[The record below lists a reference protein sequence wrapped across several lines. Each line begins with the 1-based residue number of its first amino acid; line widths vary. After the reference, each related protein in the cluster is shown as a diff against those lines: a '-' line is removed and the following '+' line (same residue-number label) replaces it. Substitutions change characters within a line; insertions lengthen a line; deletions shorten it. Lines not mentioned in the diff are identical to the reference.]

1 VTRARRR
8 PIEAIESRS
17 QRAAECEDRVRKT
30 VAKLAK
36 TGLPFTVEE
45 ICRRADVGKTFIYDK
60 KRPGLTKLVLTAR
73 DTSQL
78 ATRTRVAEQDLAE
91 TPFWRER
98 ALNAEARVKDLRV
111 TLRRQ
116 DAHIGDLTGQLFDP
130 DGNHLADE
138 NSRLRGQIDILN
150 QQVTTI
156 RNELSTAQ
164 RSLQASR
171 ANVRREQERSLAIVR
186 PPAENTVTCP

>member
-1 VTRARRR
+1 MTQARRR
-8 PIEAIESRS
+8 PIEAIESRN
-17 QRAAECEDRVRKT
+17 QRAVECEDRVRKA
-30 VAKLAK
+30 VAKLTK

-78 ATRTRVAEQDLAE
+78 ATRARVTEQDLAD
-91 TPFWRER
+91 TASWRER
-98 ALNAEARVKDLRV
+98 ALNAEARVKDLRAI
-111 TLRRQ
+111 LRQQ

-130 DGNHLADE
+130 DGNHLAEE
-138 NSRLRGQIDILN
+138 NARLRGLIDTLS
-150 QQVTTI
+150 QQVTNI

-171 ANVRREQERSLAIVR
+171 ANVRREQERSLSIVA
-186 PPAENTVTCP
+186 PAENTATCP